1 MMFNALYPAFAIDKL
16 LHQRSQRWA
25 DLVAWLRT
33 LPVTDPHVMAFT
45 LTMRRLHRYGR
56 LDGTIGGDCLC
67 AVCAAQVV
75 GNFRGSEE
83 ELLDFYYKNLDE
95 VNATIKEMRARRAV
109 TRPLAGVA

>member
-56 LDGTIGGDCLC
+56 LDGAIGGRLS
-67 AVCAAQVV
+67 VCSL
-75 GNFRGSEE
+75 RGRGGWQ
-83 ELLDFYYKNLDE
+83 L
-95 VNATIKEMRARRAV
+95 
-109 TRPLAGVA
+109 PWQ